1 MPSVQGFGLS
11 LPMIKIDGGLS
22 TALEELGADLKSM
35 LWTGELIDKNPDQ
48 IIAAHRAYV
57 DAGAKILIS
66 SSYQVSFIGE
76 AKSGINDL
84 TVSRLLVKSTELAK
98 QASIGSDA
106 KVAASIGPY
115 GAALGDGSE
124 YRGNYQI
131 SDEQIREFHSRRI
144 EILAETKPDLFA
156 VETIPSM
163 REARIIEELIINTKI
178 PYWISFSC
186 KDELHISEGDT
197 FEDAIGALEKSPNRL
212 AVGVNCTDPRFI
224 SPLLRSVQS
233 QEPFVIYPNA
243 GRVWDAESKI
253 WIGDP
258 LGFNQY
264 ISDWIELGTE
274 FIGGCCGVGPKEI
287 STLAS

>member
-1 MPSVQGFGLS
+1 MPLVQGFGLS

-22 TALEELGADLKSM
+22 TALEELGADLKSV

-48 IIAAHRAYV
+48 IIAAHRSYV
-57 DAGAKILIS
+57 DAGAKIIIS

-76 AKSGINDL
+76 AKSGINDQ

-98 QASIGSDA
+98 QASIGSDS

-197 FEDAIGALEKSPNRL
+197 FGDAIGALEKSPNRL

-287 STLAS
+287 ASLAS

>member
-1 MPSVQGFGLS
+1 
-11 LPMIKIDGGLS
+11 MIKIDGGLS
-22 TALEELGADLKSM
+22 TALEELGADLKSI
-35 LWTGELIDKNPDQ
+35 LWTGELIEKSPDQ

-57 DAGAKILIS
+57 DAGAKVVIT

-76 AKSGINDL
+76 AKSGINDQ

-98 QASIGSDA
+98 QALIGSDA

-131 SDEQIREFHSRRI
+131 SDEQLREFHSRRI
-144 EILAETKPDLFA
+144 GILAETKPDLFA
-156 VETIPSM
+156 VETIPSLK
-163 REARIIEELIINTKI
+163 EARIVEELIINTNI

-197 FEDAIGALEKSPNRL
+197 FEDAIGALKKSPKRL
-212 AVGVNCTDPRFI
+212 AVGINCTDPRFI
-224 SPLLRSVQS
+224 SSLLKSVRSK
-233 QEPFVIYPNA
+233 EPFVIYPNA

-264 ISDWIELGTE
+264 ISEWTDLGAE
-274 FIGGCCGVGPKEI
+274 YIGGCCSVGPKEI
-287 STLAS
+287 ASLAS

>member
-1 MPSVQGFGLS
+1 MPLVQGFGLS

-22 TALEELGADLKSM
+22 TALEELGADLKSV

-76 AKSGINDL
+76 AKSGINDQ

-156 VETIPSM
+156 VETIPSI

-212 AVGVNCTDPRFI
+212 AVGVNCTDPRL
-224 SPLLRSVQS
+224 SLRCLEV
-233 QEPFVIYPNA
+233 
-243 GRVWDAESKI
+243 
-253 WIGDP
+253 
-258 LGFNQY
+258 
-264 ISDWIELGTE
+264 SDRENHL
-274 FIGGCCGVGPKEI
+274 
-287 STLAS
+287 

>member
-1 MPSVQGFGLS
+1 
-11 LPMIKIDGGLS
+11 MIKIDGGLS
-22 TALEELGADLKSM
+22 TALEELGADLKSI
-35 LWTGELIDKNPDQ
+35 LWTGELIEKNPDQ

-57 DAGAKILIS
+57 DASAKVVIS

-76 AKSGINDL
+76 AKSGINDQ

-98 QASIGSDA
+98 QALIGSDA

-131 SDEQIREFHSRRI
+131 SDEQLRKFHSRRI
-144 EILAETKPDLFA
+144 EILAETEPDLFA
-156 VETIPSM
+156 VETIPSVK
-163 REARIIEELIINTKI
+163 EAIIVEELIINTNI
-178 PYWISFSC
+178 PYWVSFSC

-197 FEDAIGALEKSPNRL
+197 FENAIGALEKSPNRL
-212 AVGVNCTDPRFI
+212 AVGINCTDPRYI
-224 SPLLRSVQS
+224 SSLLKSVRSK
-233 QEPFVIYPNA
+233 EPFVIYPNA

-264 ISDWIELGTE
+264 ISEWTDLGAE
-274 FIGGCCGVGPKEI
+274 YIGGCCGVGPKEI
-287 STLAS
+287 ASLAS

>member
-1 MPSVQGFGLS
+1 MPLVQGFGLS

-22 TALEELGADLKSM
+22 TALEELGADLKSI
-35 LWTGELIDKNPDQ
+35 LWTGDLIDKNPDQ
-48 IIAAHRAYV
+48 IIAAHRAYIA
-57 DAGAKILIS
+57 AGAKVIIS
-66 SSYQVSFIGE
+66 SSYQVSYIGE
-76 AKSGINDL
+76 EKTGKSDDAI
-84 TVSRLLVKSTELAK
+84 TKLLEKSIELA
-98 QASIGSDA
+98 QIA
-106 KVAASIGPY
+106 KVKTETRIAASIGPF

-131 SDEQIREFHSRRI
+131 SDEQIRDFHSQRI
-144 EILAETKPDLFA
+144 EILASTKPDLFA
-156 VETIPSM
+156 VETIPSV

-224 SPLLRSVQS
+224 SPLLRSIRS
-233 QEPFVIYPNA
+233 REPFVIYPNA

>member
-1 MPSVQGFGLS
+1 MPLVRGFGLS

-22 TALEELGADLKSM
+22 TALEELGADLKSI

-48 IIAAHRAYV
+48 IIAAHRAYIN
-57 DAGAKILIS
+57 AGAKIIIS

-76 AKSGINDL
+76 AKSGINDQ

-98 QASIGSDA
+98 QASILSDA

-124 YRGNYQI
+124 YRGNYLI
-131 SDEQIREFHSRRI
+131 SDEELKEFHRRRI
-144 EILAETKPDLFA
+144 EVLAATEPDLFA
-156 VETIPSM
+156 VETIPSI
-163 REARIIEELIINTKI
+163 REARIVEELIIDTKI
-178 PYWISFSC
+178 PYWVSFSC

-212 AVGVNCTDPRFI
+212 AVGINCTDPRFI
-224 SPLLRSVQS
+224 SPLLGSVQL

-258 LGFNQY
+258 RGFNQY
-264 ISDWIELGTE
+264 ISEWIELGAE

-287 STLAS
+287 SVL